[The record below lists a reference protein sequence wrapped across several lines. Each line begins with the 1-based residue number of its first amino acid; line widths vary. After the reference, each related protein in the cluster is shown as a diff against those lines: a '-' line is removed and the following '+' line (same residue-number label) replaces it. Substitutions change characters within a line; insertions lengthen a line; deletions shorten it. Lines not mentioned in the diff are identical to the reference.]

1 MAHTTCNS
9 ASALAEEQ
17 IVYALGC
24 NLGPFSRSV
33 AKTGVVSIDANRG
46 LSLATALARVGA
58 SLAHVPKAS
67 FWSIEGGASLGEAP
81 AWMAARTNAA
91 TVPLLG
97 KAVRSQYCANAFSI
111 EQGVGKGT
119 LSSSVSRENCFDAS
133 SLNAS
138 ITIETSSLQLRGRIL
153 KLSAVSY
160 EESVANSTCTVEP
173 PSLGV
178 LNSLLAVTVN
188 VAFDP

>member
-33 AKTGVVSIDANRG
+33 AKTLVVSIDANRG
-46 LSLATALARVGA
+46 LSFATALASVGA
-58 SLAHVPKAS
+58 SLAHVENAS
-67 FWSIEGGASLGEAP
+67 FWSIEGGAFVVSAP
-81 AWMAARTNAA
+81 AWIAARTRAA
-91 TVPLLG
+91 TVPRFG
-97 KAVRSQYCANAFSI
+97 KAVRSQYCASASPTA
-111 EQGVGKGT
+111 QGVGKGT
-119 LSSSVSRENCFDAS
+119 LSSSVSSENCFEPS
-133 SLNAS
+133 SLSAS
-138 ITIETSSLQLRGRIL
+138 TTIETSSPQLRGKIL

-160 EESVANSTCTVEP
+160 WASVANSTWIVEP
-173 PSLGV
+173 PSFGV

-188 VAFDP
+188 VAFEP

>member
-33 AKTGVVSIDANRG
+33 AKTLVVSIDANRG
-46 LSLATALARVGA
+46 LSLATALANVGA
-58 SLAHVPKAS
+58 SLAHVENAS

-81 AWMAARTNAA
+81 AWIAARTKAA

-97 KAVRSQYCANAFSI
+97 NAVKSQYCASASPTATG
-111 EQGVGKGT
+111 EGKGT
-119 LSSSVSRENCFDAS
+119 LSSSVSSENCFDAS
-133 SLNAS
+133 SFNAS
-138 ITIETSSLQLRGRIL
+138 ITIETSSRQLRGKIL

-160 EESVANSTCTVEP
+160 WASVENST
-173 PSLGV
+173 
-178 LNSLLAVTVN
+178 
-188 VAFDP
+188 